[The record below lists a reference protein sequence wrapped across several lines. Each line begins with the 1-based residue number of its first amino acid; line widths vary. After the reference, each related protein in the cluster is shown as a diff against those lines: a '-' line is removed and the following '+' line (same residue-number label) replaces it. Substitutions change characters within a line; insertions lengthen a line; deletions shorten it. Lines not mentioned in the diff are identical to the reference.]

1 MTRCV
6 YIQKCSPATEVRCV
20 AQDVCAHEHTA
31 TFQRRLLFY
40 YTIKYLPG
48 CADSS
53 AYISSMEH
61 GDNTRHRLSDLEVVR
76 DYNFFHPNF

>member
-1 MTRCV
+1 MTRYV
-6 YIQKCSPATEVRCV
+6 YKHKCSPVAEVWCV

-31 TFQRRLLFY
+31 PFQRRLLFY

-48 CADSS
+48 CADCS

-61 GDNTRHRLSDLEVVR
+61 GDNTRHRLSDLEVV
-76 DYNFFHPNF
+76 